1 MRTQGI
7 IAGFV
12 VLVLGGAYGVFGG
25 SLRRADGP
33 VTRAAGTATAG
44 AVERGRAIGSFDP
57 KMSGVCRFSCAASQP
72 FEEADLAVQPDVA
85 PGALT
90 QCPVSGVVFEVDEGR
105 PRVSIETGDYVLC
118 CDGCAKKFEKEP
130 GRFVSL

>member
-1 MRTQGI
+1 MRTQAI
-7 IAGFV
+7 VAGFV

-33 VTRAAGTATAG
+33 VVRGAATAAG

-57 KMSGVCRFSCAASQP
+57 KMSGVCRFSCAASP
-72 FEEADLAVQPDVA
+72 TFEETDLAIQPGVA

-130 GRFVSL
+130 GSFVSL